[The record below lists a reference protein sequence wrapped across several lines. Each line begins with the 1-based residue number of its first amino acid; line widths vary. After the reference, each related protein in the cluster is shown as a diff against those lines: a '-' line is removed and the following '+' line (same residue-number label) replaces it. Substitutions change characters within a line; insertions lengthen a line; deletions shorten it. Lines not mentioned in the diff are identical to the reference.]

1 MAVSDAASIFGTLAQ
16 QDTQRM
22 QHDQSIAQ
30 PQQQATGA
38 DQIFAHMAA
47 NNGQPPQIAPP
58 ATPPPKPETGVFAS
72 IKRNTIGAIEG
83 VYHAL
88 TDPATDEEK
97 AQILSKIREEN
108 ARGEQIPEELATNP
122 SRATLALHRILDAPA
137 QELHEKA
144 KHENEVAVDLLK
156 NHQYW
161 RGGNMYLSSLADKAL
176 SAVPIAGPAINA
188 AAERMER
195 GDTSGGLTDAALMGL
210 GTKIPEEAGN
220 LVRKVKTPAIVNQ
233 VMKGGEVAQAPAK
246 AALGTA
252 ARTAGGEAT
261 PAIRS
266 MMDKSIANLAKTER
280 ATYDMINEAAGT
292 DLKDL
297 YDYRTKLQDAIENP
311 ANIDREDLLQ
321 EKLKGLDE
329 KITQA
334 ESKLK
339 EKIPDKSIEKAKQ
352 LTQRRYAQEELKKR
366 LFNNE
371 SVVSG
376 NAAHGAEESINVD
389 AAIREVEKLNK
400 PSRYAPEGS
409 PTRLEQ
415 ALGKDGAQQLLKS
428 LYDAQKAGQKAV
440 KYQDLAG
447 KIAKWIGLGGS
458 ALAGGNALA
467 KSFSNR

>member
-1 MAVSDAASIFGTLAQ
+1 VSDAASIFGTLAQ

-22 QHDQSIAQ
+22 QHDQSITQ
-30 PQQQATGA
+30 PQQPSGA
-38 DQIFAHMAA
+38 EQIFAHMAA
-47 NNGQPPQIAPP
+47 NNGQPPTV
-58 ATPPPKPETGVFAS
+58 TPPPAAPQKPETGVLAS
-72 IKRNTIGAIEG
+72 LKRNTVGAIEG

-88 TDPATDEEK
+88 TDPATEEEK

-176 SAVPIAGPAINA
+176 GAVPIAGPAINA
-188 AAERMER
+188 AAERIER
-195 GDTSGGLTDAALMGL
+195 GDTSGGLTDAAVMGL
-210 GTKIPEEAGN
+210 STKLPEEAGN
-220 LVRKVKTPAIVNQ
+220 LVRKAKTPAIVNQ

-252 ARTAGGEAT
+252 AKTAGGEAT

-280 ATYDMINEAAGT
+280 ATYDTINEAAGT

-352 LTQRRYAQEELKKR
+352 LTQKRYAQEELKKR

-415 ALGKDGAQQLLKS
+415 ALGKDGAQQLLKG
-428 LYDAQKAGQKAV
+428 LYDAQKAGEKAV
-440 KYQDLAG
+440 SARKMLEM
-447 KIAKWIGLGGS
+447 GLK
-458 ALAGGNALA
+458 LAGGLGAVGTGVAAVSRAFA
-467 KSFSNR
+467 KE